1 MPEVFGSDWIQ
12 EVRLVGSEMSLEAAA
27 QSSSANQQ
35 CFLEHQFWGVC
46 SDIPVLNLPC
56 VVDDREHVFAV
67 VSIPFLG

>member
-1 MPEVFGSDWIQ
+1 MPEVFSSDWIE

-35 CFLEHQFWGVC
+35 CFLEHKFWGIC
-46 SDIPVLNLPC
+46 NDIPVLNLPC
-56 VVDDREHVFAV
+56 VADDREHVFAV